1 MSPNDSSPKKTP
13 NSYCKDVLLVR
24 MPFATPVLPG
34 VRLLSSSAAPR
45 FNARTAPPSSTDPV
59 PASILCIHYHNLL
72 EPGPVGN
79 ATGGTLLAPNSHQLQ
94 LFWHHIL
101 TNCHSFG
108 IIFTQFQLFW
118 HHFQTIATLFGIALS
133 PIATF
138 LASHSHQLKP
148 FWHHILTNCHFFGI
162 TFKQFVLY

>member
-1 MSPNDSSPKKTP
+1 MSPNDSSPKKIIVKTCCLCACHLQLRCCLASVSSPRLQPQGSTP
-13 NSYCKDVLLVR
+13 
-24 MPFATPVLPG
+24 AQH
-34 VRLLSSSAAPR
+34 
-45 FNARTAPPSSTDPV
+45 PSSTDPV

-72 EPGPVGN
+72 EPGPVWN

-108 IIFTQFQLFW
+108 ITF
-118 HHFQTIATLFGIALS
+118 S

-138 LASHSHQLKP
+138 WASHSNNCNF
-148 FWHHILTNCHFFGI
+148 FWHHILTNWYLNGSDKKEQSAKILRTIQCPHIFPG
-162 TFKQFVLY
+162 LS